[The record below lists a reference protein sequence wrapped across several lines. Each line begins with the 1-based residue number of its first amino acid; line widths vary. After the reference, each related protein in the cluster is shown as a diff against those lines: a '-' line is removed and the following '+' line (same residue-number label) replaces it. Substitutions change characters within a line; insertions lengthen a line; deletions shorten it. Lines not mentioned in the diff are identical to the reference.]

1 MSFFVKKKTK
11 CVKMGTGNI
20 KMTDI
25 HRMPESIDKAMHKDY
40 NEKGKEEWIWEYF
53 RRDKC
58 PIRF

>member
-11 CVKMGTGNI
+11 CEKMGTGNI

-40 NEKGKEEWIWEYF
+40 NEK
-53 RRDKC
+53 
-58 PIRF
+58 